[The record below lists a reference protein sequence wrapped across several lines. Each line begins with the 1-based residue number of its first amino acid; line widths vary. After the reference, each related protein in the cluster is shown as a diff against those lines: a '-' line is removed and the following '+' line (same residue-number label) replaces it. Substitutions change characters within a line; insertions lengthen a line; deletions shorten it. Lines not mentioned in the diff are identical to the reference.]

1 MEPDDLRLAMRD
13 DDPFVRVGVLSRAG
27 DSPDALDVATEA
39 LSDDFPQVRR
49 EAVRALARIG
59 GPVAGRA
66 LSDTLAHDPSSEVR
80 EEAVAALAALLA
92 RRVRR
97 QESGA

>member
-1 MEPDDLRLAMRD
+1 MEPDELRPAIQD
-13 DDPFVRVGVLSRAG
+13 DDPFVRAGALSRAG
-27 DSPDALDVATEA
+27 DGPDAFDVAGEA
-39 LSDDFPQVRR
+39 LADDFPQVRR

-66 LSDTLAHDPSSEVR
+66 LAETLAHDPSSEVR

-92 RRVRR
+92 RRVRG